1 MGDTNKW
8 IILQDDDKALE
19 NTEFVGDQNTL
30 ITNMLARM
38 KEDKSI
44 GEKMLKKRMATK
56 KEENEQLTG
65 KDDSAAQTMI
75 NTNPTSASDM
85 SAYRQRRLE
94 LGEDDILNNNVQESY
109 SNIPILNNVD
119 NRLDK
124 KMIWARMPN
133 LS

>member
-1 MGDTNKW
+1 
-8 IILQDDDKALE
+8 
-19 NTEFVGDQNTL
+19 
-30 ITNMLARM
+30 MLARM

-65 KDDSAAQTMI
+65 KDDSVAQTMI
-75 NTNPTSASDM
+75 NTNPTSASEM